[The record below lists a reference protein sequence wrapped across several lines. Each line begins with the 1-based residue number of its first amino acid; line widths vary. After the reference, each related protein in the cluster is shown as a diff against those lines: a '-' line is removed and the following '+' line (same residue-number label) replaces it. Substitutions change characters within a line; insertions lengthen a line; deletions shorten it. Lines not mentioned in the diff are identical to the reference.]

1 MSSHQAIRS
10 NDARTARSVS
20 KRNLHLPDWLTVSL
34 AVLYFAVFKIVCV
47 PQIVQQAL
55 KVCCVYFVLLYI
67 VTNLKGD
74 DYKRA
79 VIPFCIMVI
88 VSTQAGY
95 LNGYVDFSNYADSIF
110 YAICLYALALLIAAC
125 ANRGRIATVIN
136 VFFWMTV
143 VYCILSAAF
152 IIEVGTADGL
162 LLYYFAGNK
171 FSTSYYFVM
180 LACLTYVKL
189 EAGGSSRK
197 VTIMATAALGL
208 LALLVAIHLYCSTAA
223 VMAVLVVMLALMP
236 RRFQQVLTKP
246 SVVVGAMLLTGI
258 VLPFLTQVLQIPI
271 VQHVV
276 VDILGENLSLS
287 GRDLIY
293 SSLSAVIGESPVLGY
308 GYGNAAVAMY
318 VGYGNAQNSIME
330 TVVNYGLIG
339 LCAIL
344 YMAWVSAR
352 GRKPSWAWGAYALL
366 YAMILGSV
374 VEITYNYFFFIALMV
389 VDISSNVVDRDV
401 SLRSAGISGRVQ

>member
-1 MSSHQAIRS
+1 MNPHQVTRS
-10 NDARTARSVS
+10 NVACTVRSGS
-20 KRNLHLPDWLTVSL
+20 KRGFHRPDWLTVSL

-79 VIPFCIMVI
+79 VIPFCFMVI
-88 VSTQAGY
+88 VSTQVGY
-95 LNGYVDFSNYADSIF
+95 LTGYVDFSNYADAIF

-125 ANRGRIATVIN
+125 ANRGRTATVIN

-143 VYCILSAAF
+143 VYCLLSAVF
-152 IIEVGTADGL
+152 IFEVGAADGL

-197 VTIMATAALGL
+197 VTIMATVAFGL
-208 LALLVAIHLYCSTAA
+208 LALLVATHLYCSTAA
-223 VMAVLVVMLALMP
+223 VMAVLTIVLAFIP
-236 RRFQQVLTKP
+236 RMIRQVLMKP
-246 SVVVGAMLLTGI
+246 SAVVGAMLLTGI
-258 VLPFLTQVLQIPI
+258 VLPFLTQALQIPI
-271 VQHVV
+271 VHHIV
-276 VDILGENLSLS
+276 VDILGESLSLS

-293 SSLSAVIGESPVLGY
+293 SSLSTVIGESPVFGY

-330 TVVNYGLIG
+330 TIVNYGLVG

-344 YMAWVSAR
+344 YMAWVSTR
-352 GRKPSWAWGAYALL
+352 GRKPSWTWGAYVLL

-389 VDISSNVVDRDV
+389 IDV
-401 SLRSAGISGRVQ
+401 STNVADHNVALRSTSISGRAQ

>member
-1 MSSHQAIRS
+1 MYG
-10 NDARTARSVS
+10 VS
-20 KRNLHLPDWLTVSL
+20 KRTLHHPDWLTVSL

-79 VIPFCIMVI
+79 VIPFCFMVI
-88 VSTQAGY
+88 VSTQVGY
-95 LNGYVDFSNYADSIF
+95 LNGYVDLSNYADAIF
-110 YAICLYALALLIAAC
+110 YAICLCALALLISAC
-125 ANRGRIATVIN
+125 ANRGRIAAVIN

-143 VYCILSAAF
+143 VYCIISTAF
-152 IIEVGTADGL
+152 ILEVGTANGQ

-171 FSTSYYFVM
+171 FSTSYYFIM
-180 LACLTYVKL
+180 LACLTYAKL
-189 EAGGSSRK
+189 EARGSSRK
-197 VTIMATAALGL
+197 VTIMTTVAFGL
-208 LALLVAIHLYCSTAA
+208 LALLVATHLYCSTAA
-223 VMAVLVVMLALMP
+223 VMAVLVVVLAFMP
-236 RRFQQVLTKP
+236 RMIQRVLMKP
-246 SVVVGAMLLTGI
+246 SAVVGAMLLTGI

-271 VQHVV
+271 VHHVV
-276 VDILGENLSLS
+276 VDILGENLSLT

-293 SSLSAVIGESPVLGY
+293 GSLNAVIGESPVFGY
-308 GYGNAAVAMY
+308 GYGNAAVAMH
-318 VGYGNAQNSIME
+318 VGYGNAQNSVME
-330 TVVNYGLIG
+330 TVVNYGLVG

-344 YMAWVSAR
+344 YMAWVSAK

-389 VDISSNVVDRDV
+389 IDVSSNVADRNIA
-401 SLRSAGISGRVQ
+401 LRGASISGRAQ

>member
-1 MSSHQAIRS
+1 MSLRQVTGSS
-10 NDARTARSVS
+10 TTCTVRSVS
-20 KRNLHLPDWLTVSL
+20 KRATHLPDWLTVSL
-34 AVLYFAVFKIVCV
+34 ALLYFAVFKIVCV

-79 VIPFCIMVI
+79 VVPFCFMVI

-95 LNGYVDFSNYADSIF
+95 LTGYVDFSNYTDAIF

-125 ANRGRIATVIN
+125 VNRGRTATVIS

-143 VYCILSAAF
+143 VYCVLSVAF
-152 IIEVGTADGL
+152 ILKVGTANGQ

-180 LACLTYVKL
+180 LGCLTYAKL
-189 EAGGSSRK
+189 EAGGSSRR
-197 VTIMATAALGL
+197 VTVMATAAFGL

-223 VMAVLVVMLALMP
+223 VMAVLVVMLAFMP
-236 RRFQQVLTKP
+236 RRIRQVLMKP

-258 VLPFLTQVLQIPI
+258 VLPFLTQMLQIPI

-330 TVVNYGLIG
+330 TVVNYGLVG

-352 GRKPSWAWGAYALL
+352 GRKPSWAWGMYVLL

-389 VDISSNVVDRDV
+389 IDV
-401 SLRSAGISGRVQ
+401 SSSVAVRDPALRSTSIVGRAR